1 MNTSTCLV
9 FAAGLLVA
17 SEAQARNPNPGIV
30 PPDHSVHG
38 LTYAQWSSEWVQWAL
53 GIPSDMHPVTD
64 TTGEFADVHQS
75 GAVWF
80 LVPSLEE
87 TLTRTVTVPSD
98 KFLFVPIPVGS
109 TWVALGPP
117 GSHVPLKVRRHILES
132 EMDSMISEYTF
143 WCEIDGVAVSDLA
156 SYAIITAPGESYF
169 VRLPDDNIY
178 GVPAGRYGP
187 SINAGIFLMLRPLSA
202 GEHTIQFFGSDN
214 ETFTTD
220 VTYNLTVEP

>member
-30 PPDHSVHG
+30 PPDQSVHG

-75 GAVWF
+75 GPVWF

-98 KFLFVPIPVGS
+98 KFLFIPVGPGS
-109 TWVALGPP
+109 TWVPI
-117 GSHVPLKVRRHILES
+117 HHHNVPLKVRRAILES
-132 EMDSMISEYTF
+132 DMDSMISAYTF
-143 WCEIDGVAVSDLA
+143 WCEIDGVAVSDLE
-156 SYAIITAPGESYF
+156 SYRTITDPGESYF

-178 GVPAGRYGP
+178 GVRAGRYGP
-187 SINAGIFLMLRPLSA
+187 SLNAGIVLILRPLSP
-202 GEHTIQFFGSDN
+202 GEHTIQWFVSN
-214 ETFTTD
+214 NATFTID
-220 VTYNLTVEP
+220 VTYELTVE